1 MWIPCGRG
9 CRAEKGSERT
19 QYPPYEKEYYTA
31 IHVPKNTIRKAQTRQ
46 PAVSAGCGSR
56 RLYGPRAL
64 GATIWQMAW
73 ESRLA
78 LVGKVRAS

>member
-1 MWIPCGRG
+1 VAEDAGQK
-9 CRAEKGSERT
+9 RAVKEHSIRH
-19 QYPPYEKEYYTA
+19 EKEYYTA

-56 RLYGPRAL
+56 RLYGPKAL

-73 ESRLA
+73 GSRLA
-78 LVGKVRAS
+78 LVGKVLAS